1 MFPPRPEEAES
12 MNLHYSMRIL
22 PHDQNSG
29 GFFVALLR
37 KRAEFQWKYEGGKV
51 GEEGEEEFL
60 KANMPEVENAVALED
75 DGQGEK
81 EKVEKQIEEA
91 E

>member
-1 MFPPRPEEAES
+1 MFPPSHETAKE

-37 KRAEFQWKYEGGKV
+37 KNEDFRWKHEGEKGV
-51 GEEGEEEFL
+51 EGEGEGEEEL
-60 KANMPEVENAVALED
+60 LRSHMP
-75 DGQGEK
+75 
-81 EKVEKQIEEA
+81 
-91 E
+91 